1 MSEEQKGDEMAE
13 QRRSLMEKFT
23 SKDDHEQPTEVAEA
37 SLEEQMLNLR
47 KECIDLADEQRKVER
62 NADSVSG
69 EMFAECQVCTQ
80 ILLASVKD
88 ACLANFA
95 LMFFIFVFWEA
106 NNLFFF

>member
-1 MSEEQKGDEMAE
+1 
-13 QRRSLMEKFT
+13 MEKFA
-23 SKDDHEQPTEVAEA
+23 SKDDHEQATEVAEA

-88 ACLANFA
+88 ACLT
-95 LMFFIFVFWEA
+95 
-106 NNLFFF
+106 NLFTFLLKFLY